1 MVSIVIP
8 TYNRASTL
16 VRCIESL
23 LNQTY
28 SDFEIIIVDD
38 NSNDNSEAII
48 KSIDDPRIKYIS
60 HKKNLGANEAR
71 NTGIKYAVGELIAF
85 QDSDDEWVNNK
96 LEIQI
101 RELKDSNADIVA
113 SSFVRHMGGRKTLLP
128 KEKIND
134 NYAAI
139 RLLRKNYISTQT
151 VLGKAE
157 CFKDN
162 EFDKKLPRFQDW
174 ELMIRLTRKYKIH
187 FISKPLANV
196 YVQDDSITKKPLK
209 AIEALNMIMNKH
221 KDLFDADHVAK
232 AGFYNLLGDIYL
244 SMNDFSHCYYIES
257 LKYNKLNYKTYIRIC
272 IYCIRNIGKKLSR

>member
-1 MVSIVIP
+1 MVSIIIP
-8 TYNRASTL
+8 TYNRANTL
-16 VRCIESL
+16 VRCIKSL

-38 NSNDNSEAII
+38 RSTDNSEAII
-48 KSIDDPRIKYIS
+48 KNICDSRIKYIK
-60 HKKNLGANEAR
+60 HEKNLGANAAR
-71 NTGIKYAVGELIAF
+71 NTGIKYAVGEFIAF

-96 LEIQI
+96 LEIQL
-101 RELKDSNADIVA
+101 RELKNSNADIVA
-113 SSFVRHMGGRKTLLP
+113 SSFIRYMGKRKTLLP
-128 KEKIND
+128 KEKIED
-134 NYAAI
+134 NCAAI

-157 CFKDN
+157 CFKNN

-187 FISKPLANV
+187 FINRPLANV

-209 AIEALNMIMNKH
+209 AIEALKIIMNKH
-221 KDLFDADHVAK
+221 KELFNNDHVAK

-244 SMNDFSHCYYIES
+244 SMNDFKHCYYIKS

-272 IYCIRNIGKKLSR
+272 IYYIKSISQKLK